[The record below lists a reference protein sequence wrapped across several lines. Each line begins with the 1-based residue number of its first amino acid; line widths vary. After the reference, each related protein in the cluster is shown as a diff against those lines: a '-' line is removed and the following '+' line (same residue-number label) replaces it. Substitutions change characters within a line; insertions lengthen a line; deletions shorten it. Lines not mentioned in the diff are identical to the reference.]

1 MISGVMHQKPSE
13 KQNNSKMKALNKLWN
28 ELTAQREKVDLASQE
43 VKLSLIGELNKLA
56 QDAKDL
62 QGQLERGE
70 QEMKDAYDAVLY
82 VGQQYGAE
90 LDYAEKLDDDLER
103 AIVGAARA
111 AEALGMGSV
120 PEIDEANERR
130 DNLRKAFNDAYAV
143 YKRLDI

>member
-1 MISGVMHQKPSE
+1 MKQVEKIWSE
-13 KQNNSKMKALNKLWN
+13 MTSRK
-28 ELTAQREKVDLASQE
+28 EDLASQE
-43 VKLSLIGELNKLA
+43 VKLSLIGDLNKLA

-90 LDYAEKLDDDLER
+90 LEYAEKLDNDLER
-103 AIVGAARA
+103 AIVDAARA
-111 AEALGMGSV
+111 ADALGMGSV

-130 DNLRKAFNDAYAV
+130 DNLRKAFNDAYQA

>member
-1 MISGVMHQKPSE
+1 MNQLQKIWSE
-13 KQNNSKMKALNKLWN
+13 M
-28 ELTAQREKVDLASQE
+28 TARKEDLASQE

-103 AIVGAARA
+103 AIVSAARA

>member
-1 MISGVMHQKPSE
+1 MHQKPSE

>member
-1 MISGVMHQKPSE
+1 
-13 KQNNSKMKALNKLWN
+13 MKALNKIWN
-28 ELTAQREKVDLASQE
+28 ELTAREELAAHREKVDLESQE

-90 LDYAEKLDDDLER
+90 LDYAEKLDNDLER
-103 AIVGAARA
+103 AIVDAARA
-111 AEALGMGSV
+111 ADALGMGSV

>member
-1 MISGVMHQKPSE
+1 
-13 KQNNSKMKALNKLWN
+13 MKALNKLWN

>member
-1 MISGVMHQKPSE
+1 
-13 KQNNSKMKALNKLWN
+13 MKALNKLWN
-28 ELTAQREKVDLASQE
+28 ELTAREELAAHREKVDLESQE

-90 LDYAEKLDDDLER
+90 LDYAEKLDNDLER
-103 AIVGAARA
+103 AIVDAARA
-111 AEALGMGSV
+111 ADALGMGSV
-120 PEIDEANERR
+120 PEIDEADERR
-130 DNLRKAFNDAYAV
+130 KNLRNAFNDAYAV